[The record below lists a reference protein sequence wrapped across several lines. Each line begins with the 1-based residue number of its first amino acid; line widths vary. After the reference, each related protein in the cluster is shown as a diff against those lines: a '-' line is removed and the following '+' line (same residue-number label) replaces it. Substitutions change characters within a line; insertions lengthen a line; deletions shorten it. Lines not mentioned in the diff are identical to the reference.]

1 MKKIFFKI
9 AFSLV
14 VILLCKT
21 TAYSQFM
28 NCQEIYNPDIQTNNV
43 VNAVPAFPSP
53 SSTATPLSG
62 ENPDDARYID
72 TQHSKKY
79 VYRVIYHI
87 VRNGAGVRYTGDVGE
102 NECMNSIMNL
112 NVTYNQFNI
121 FFKYGGITYEDKDE
135 LVGDLWQGQIT
146 APNSPFRPLYDKKNF
161 HIFILDGDMLSLD
174 QTTNTVSVIPGYGP
188 LISTTSFY
196 TFAGFNTARVVIHEV
211 GHNFYLYH
219 DFKNYGSSFAGEHVT
234 RNYVDPL
241 SQTGYNASGSG
252 DQIHDTPATKIWGTD
267 QYNELGIY
275 HGLDIDANMSLAA
288 TNINR
293 LYKTEQPRNNN
304 VMHVHEGHDY
314 ESGYYLSPGQGKRI
328 RWVLAVDQ
336 SAGYHYY
343 SDAEI
348 PFEELYKPF
357 ETVSFIESTIIRV
370 TDNGD
375 GTADVCRNRNV
386 KSRFQKGFNY
396 NFYVGDEL
404 LAQSNPNELKE
415 LNGFIFSYNKVLL
428 NQYSSTYTFDKD
440 PECNRFLICTTEPFI
455 RGTVFSTEIL
465 GSMNITVQ
473 ELNELQVK
481 DPELYNQ
488 LLEQYYY
495 ILKKVTASGAEVKTV
510 FYKQ

>member
-21 TAYSQFM
+21 TAYSQFL
-28 NCQEIYNPDIQTNNV
+28 NCQEIYNPDLQTNNA
-43 VNAVPAFPSP
+43 VNAPPAFPSP
-53 SSTATPLSG
+53 TSTTTTLSG
-62 ENPDDARYID
+62 QNPDDSRYID

-79 VYRVIYHI
+79 VYRVIYHV

-102 NECMNSIMNL
+102 SECMNSIMNL
-112 NVTYNQFNI
+112 NVAYNQFNI
-121 FFKYGGITYEDKDE
+121 FFKYGGIKYEDKDE
-135 LVGDLWQGQIT
+135 LVGDFWQGQIT
-146 APNSPFRPLYDKKNF
+146 LSNSPYRPLYDKNNF
-161 HIFILDGDMLSLD
+161 HIFILDGNILNSS
-174 QTTNTVSVIPGYGP
+174 NNIVSIVPGYGP
-188 LISTTSFY
+188 LIYTTSFY
-196 TFAGFNTARVVIHEV
+196 TFAGFKAARVVIHEV

-219 DFKNYGSSFAGEHVT
+219 DFKNYGSSFASENVIRDYT
-234 RNYVDPL
+234 TPNV
-241 SQTGYNASGSG
+241 GYNASGSG
-252 DQIHDTPATKIWGTD
+252 DQIHDTPATKIWSD
-267 QYNELGIY
+267 NQYNELGIY
-275 HGLDIDANMSLAA
+275 HGLDIDFNTSLLA
-288 TNINR
+288 TDINR

-304 VMHVHEGHDY
+304 VMHVHEGNDY

-336 SAGYHYY
+336 SANYHYY

-348 PFEELYKPF
+348 PAEELYKPF
-357 ETVSFIESTIIRV
+357 ETVSFVGNTIIRV

-396 NFYVGDEL
+396 SFYVGDEL

-415 LNGFIFSYNKVLL
+415 LDGFIFNLNKVLL
-428 NQYSSTYTFDKD
+428 NEYSTSHTYDKD
-440 PECNRFLICTTEPFI
+440 PECGRSLICTTEPFI
-455 RGTVFSTEIL
+455 RGIVFSTEIL

-481 DPELYNQ
+481 DPELFNN